1 MIFQSQIKEDEKT
14 ADPKKKRK
22 LKSSNITDNK
32 PVDIPVVDQQLQKT
46 ETVKVVNIVAV
57 DTKGGKGK
65 KGVQKPKNIKNKNV
79 IDGTDNEEIG
89 INDNMDIQSTD
100 IDVCTTS
107 NLNID
112 HIEEVKKSKK
122 KVKDGKYLHTVYE
135 FIYLYMYSST

>member
-1 MIFQSQIKEDEKT
+1 M
-14 ADPKKKRK
+14 
-22 LKSSNITDNK
+22 
-32 PVDIPVVDQQLQKT
+32 
-46 ETVKVVNIVAV
+46 NIVAL

-65 KGVQKPKNIKNKNV
+65 KDVQKSKNIKDKKV
-79 IDGTDNEEIG
+79 IDGTENEEIG
-89 INDNMDIQSTD
+89 TKDNTDIQSTD

-107 NLNID
+107 NLDLD